1 MRYYQQVSDLTNPFD
16 IEQAIKDCDI
26 VINMV
31 GSKKVV
37 RHDEDYEEANI
48 IIPREIAKMCAKMQ
62 YNKVKR

>member
-1 MRYYQQVSDLTNPFD
+1 VNDLTNPFD

-31 GSKKVV
+31 GSKRVV
-37 RHDEDYEEANI
+37 RNDEDYEEPNI
-48 IIPREIAKMCAKMQ
+48 MIPREIAKMCAQLK

>member
-31 GSKKVV
+31 GSKKVI

-48 IIPREIAKMCAKMQ
+48 IIPREIAKMCSKMQ